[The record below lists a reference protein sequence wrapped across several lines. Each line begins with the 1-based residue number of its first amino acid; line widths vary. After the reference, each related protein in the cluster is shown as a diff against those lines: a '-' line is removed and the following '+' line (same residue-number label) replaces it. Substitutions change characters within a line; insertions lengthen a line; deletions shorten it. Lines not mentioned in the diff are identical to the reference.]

1 MSLINKILSP
11 VSQTG
16 ENEYTLLAHNR
27 TLKFDL
33 LIVIHLNDSDQMTS
47 GIMMSLNE
55 HCQL

>member
-1 MSLINKILSP
+1 MSLINKIVSP

-16 ENEYTLLAHNR
+16 ENEHTLLAHNR
-27 TLKFDL
+27 ALKFDL